1 MVQVQA
7 GNCFVQVIYRHV
19 GHCAS
24 SPTPWSLGA
33 VPIVMGVVIP
43 LQQEGWLLS
52 VAAFVG

>member
-33 VPIVMGVVIP
+33 VPIVKGVVIP
-43 LQQEGWLLS
+43 LQQEGWLLG